1 MIQVDLTC
9 PCLHFAKLFFRPLP
23 IQRDPRQEVNK
34 MMHAQ
39 FCLAFERAVVMTY
52 FFPFTFEAMH
62 KIVSHAQLFFKISKS
77 ENYTF
82 LPLFAYFIDIVI
94 VENLVTICFKLFKTK
109 KVEKNDKYQ
118 KNKFF
123 HLWFVLQDKCKKI
136 KAKNHKIVRKMFF
149 EAF

>member
-1 MIQVDLTC
+1 MGNAT
-9 PCLHFAKLFFRPLP
+9 LP

-34 MMHAQ
+34 MIHAQ

-52 FFPFTFEAMH
+52 FFPFTFGAMH
-62 KIVSHAQLFFKISKS
+62 KIVSRAQLFFKISKS
-77 ENYTF
+77 ENHTF
-82 LPLFAYFIDIVI
+82 LPLFAYFIDVVI

-123 HLWFVLQDKCKKI
+123 QLSFALQDKCKK
-136 KAKNHKIVRKMFF
+136 
-149 EAF
+149 